1 MSELQP
7 KWIKQI
13 EKILDGSRDDA
24 AWLALAYV
32 EGRSIE
38 AAEGVLAAIKR
49 RRSGRATKAQ
59 QREDLQRCVRAFLDE
74 MNILHEHLNR
84 EA

>member
-1 MSELQP
+1 MSSSP
-7 KWIKQI
+7 RWIEQV
-13 EKILDGSRDDA
+13 ERILDCSRDDA

-32 EGRSIE
+32 EGRSIG

-59 QREDLQRCVRAFLDE
+59 QREDLQRFVRAFLDE
-74 MNILHEHLNR
+74 MLILYEHLNR
-84 EA
+84 EE